1 MLKGHTFAEQVFGNQ
16 IFALFIDTFTGG
28 RNGISNKYKNKMEV
42 TYNGSTLTI
51 QSGAAC
57 IQGRFIEENSSTS
70 ISAGTDNAFCK
81 LIIEVNLD
89 KVNTSESFLQA
100 EYKIIKNSS
109 NYPTLTQNDI
119 VKNVSGIYQFE
130 LARFKTNSTGITD
143 FQDMRTFLDFETL
156 YDEVDVQVQ
165 ALIDELEDKLAAVED
180 ESYFQRKITT
190 GTEAPEGGSEGDIYL
205 QYFE

>member
-28 RNGISNKYKNKMEV
+28 RNGISNKYKNKMAV
-42 TYNGSTLTI
+42 TYSGSTLTI

-57 IQGRFIEENSSTS
+57 IQGRFVEENTSTS

-89 KVNTSESFLQA
+89 KTNTSESFLQA
-100 EYKIIKNSS
+100 EYKVIKNSN
-109 NYPTLTQNDI
+109 NYPSLTQNDI
-119 VKNVSGIYQFE
+119 VKNVSGVYQFE
-130 LARFKTNSTGITD
+130 LARFKTSSNGISE
-143 FQDMRTFLDFETL
+143 FQDMRTFLDFETI
-156 YDEVDVQVQ
+156 YDDIDSQAQ

-190 GTEAPEGGSEGDIYL
+190 GTTAPTGGNEGDIYL
-205 QYFE
+205 QYF

>member
-28 RNGISNKYKNKMEV
+28 RNGISNKYKNKMAV
-42 TYNGSTLTI
+42 TYSGSTLTI

-57 IQGRFIEENSSTS
+57 IQGRFVEENTSTS

-89 KVNTSESFLQA
+89 KTNTSESFLQA
-100 EYKIIKNSS
+100 EYKVIKNSN
-109 NYPTLTQNDI
+109 NYPSLTQNDI

-130 LARFKTNSTGITD
+130 LARFKTDSNGISE
-143 FQDMRTFLDFETL
+143 FQDMRTFLDFETI
-156 YDEVDVQVQ
+156 YDDIDEQAQ

-190 GTEAPEGGSEGDIYL
+190 GTDIPSGGNEGDIYL